1 MLPDIL
7 TNTRTAKTK
16 KGNKSETNLRW
27 WVTLLM
33 ALGLAL
39 GTWNPTGYHFIHYI
53 SSDFSNILSGFT
65 PFAIIL
71 MLGVW
76 ILAIK
81 SVFQSIGWGGTFFVL
96 IIIGAFLWG
105 LNSYGFI
112 QFNNLTQMGW
122 AGTLSVAFIIWV
134 GINASIIWK
143 TLTGVYATDVVEAE

>member
-7 TNTRTAKTK
+7 TSTKTTK
-16 KGNKSETNLRW
+16 KGKTEKTLRW

-39 GTWNPTGYHFIHYI
+39 GTWNPTGYHFIHYL

-71 MLGVW
+71 MIGVW
-76 ILAIK
+76 ILALK
-81 SVFQSIGWGGTFFVL
+81 SVFQSIGWTGTIFVL
-96 IIIGAFLWG
+96 IIIGAFMWG
-105 LNSYGFI
+105 LNSYGLI
-112 QFNNLTQMGW
+112 QFDNLTQMGW
-122 AGTLSVAFIIWV
+122 AGTLSVGFIIWV